1 MTKSVTESVTGSTM
15 ARSVTSKTMLTWPN
29 DPSLQ
34 WNWRRPTGEPSAQ
47 KPYKSKLGRWRQRRR
62 KIADWARNK
71 IESFLKPFFGEGF
84 YHDFGQGQ
92 DGGCGDNQRHLWS
105 WSRLKSASQWLS
117 QQLAIQHIT
126 VQCLWYLGESCDNN
140 RYQLVGGA
148 TTHSPSQCGIELTW
162 LLITITWI
170 SEWP

>member
-1 MTKSVTESVTGSTM
+1 MELEETNRRAVHPETLEKQTWRMKTE
-15 ARSVTSKTMLTWPN
+15 KKKK
-29 DPSLQ
+29 LQ
-34 WNWRRPTGEPSAQ
+34 
-47 KPYKSKLGRWRQRRR
+47 LGLLQ
-62 KIADWARNK
+62 

-84 YHDFGQGQ
+84 YRDFGQGQ
-92 DGGCGDNQRHLWS
+92 DGDYGDNQRLYLWPIWS
-105 WSRLKSASQWLS
+105 WSQLPVVKLKSASQLLS